1 MAMCSEHQDSH
12 KKTSCKGQLDDGGRE
27 AGGREEGKMTSQ
39 KMKSEKRN
47 GMKRR
52 HGDDISEDE
61 FREER

>member
-27 AGGREEGKMTSQ
+27 AGREEGKMTSQ